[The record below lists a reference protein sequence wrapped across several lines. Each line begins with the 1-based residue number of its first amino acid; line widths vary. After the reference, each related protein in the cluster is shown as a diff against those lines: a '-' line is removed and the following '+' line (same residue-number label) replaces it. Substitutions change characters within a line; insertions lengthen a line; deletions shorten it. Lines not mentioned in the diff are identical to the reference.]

1 MSRVLSLLL
10 VPPVR
15 QAVQMRYRGYR
26 RNGASALTAFFATLL
41 VALGWLLLRFESPAW
56 QRVRAGRAYWFP
68 HLSADRPRPADALRY
83 LLQGLWLLL
92 FRSGRTPVQ
101 RDYFAGWRHLQQR
114 YADWLQG
121 LPQRLKNAGVE
132 QRSVERLGRMSRGMR
147 RALFILVSVLAAILA
162 MLCISQPFDLPAQFV
177 FVLLLWGIAMVVR
190 RVPGRL
196 PGLMLIVLSLT
207 VSCRYLWW
215 RYTATLNWDD
225 PLSLV
230 CGLLLLVAE
239 TYAWVVLVLG
249 YFQTVWPLNRQPV
262 PLPADSATWPTI
274 DLMVPTYN
282 EDLGVVKPTIYAAL
296 GIDWPKE
303 KVNIYILDD
312 GNRPEFRAFADEV
325 GVKYIARPT
334 HEHAKAGNINNALK
348 QATGEFVAI
357 FDCDRP
363 RADALLP
370 AADHGLVL
378 QRQKAGDAANPAP
391 LLLAGS
397 VRAQPRPLP
406 PDAQRGHLVLRA
418 GAGR

>member
-239 TYAWVVLVLG
+239 TYAW
-249 YFQTVWPLNRQPV
+249 WC
-262 PLPADSATWPTI
+262 W
-274 DLMVPTYN
+274 
-282 EDLGVVKPTIYAAL
+282 
-296 GIDWPKE
+296 
-303 KVNIYILDD
+303 
-312 GNRPEFRAFADEV
+312 
-325 GVKYIARPT
+325 
-334 HEHAKAGNINNALK
+334 
-348 QATGEFVAI
+348 
-357 FDCDRP
+357 C
-363 RADALLP
+363 
-370 AADHGLVL
+370 
-378 QRQKAGDAANPAP
+378 
-391 LLLAGS
+391 
-397 VRAQPRPLP
+397 
-406 PDAQRGHLVLRA
+406 
-418 GAGR
+418 

>member
-26 RNGASALTAFFATLL
+26 RNGASALTAFSPRCWWRWAGCCC
-41 VALGWLLLRFESPAW
+41 ASESPAR

-177 FVLLLWGIAMVVR
+177 FVLLLWGSRWWCA
-190 RVPGRL
+190 G
-196 PGLMLIVLSLT
+196 
-207 VSCRYLWW
+207 CRG
-215 RYTATLNWDD
+215 A
-225 PLSLV
+225 
-230 CGLLLLVAE
+230 C
-239 TYAWVVLVLG
+239 
-249 YFQTVWPLNRQPV
+249 
-262 PLPADSATWPTI
+262 
-274 DLMVPTYN
+274 
-282 EDLGVVKPTIYAAL
+282 
-296 GIDWPKE
+296 
-303 KVNIYILDD
+303 
-312 GNRPEFRAFADEV
+312 
-325 GVKYIARPT
+325 
-334 HEHAKAGNINNALK
+334 
-348 QATGEFVAI
+348 
-357 FDCDRP
+357 
-363 RADALLP
+363 
-370 AADHGLVL
+370 
-378 QRQKAGDAANPAP
+378 
-391 LLLAGS
+391 
-397 VRAQPRPLP
+397 
-406 PDAQRGHLVLRA
+406 RG
-418 GAGR
+418 